1 MLAIKLRRIGKKHQA
16 AFRVIVS
23 EKRSK
28 IDGRYVDN
36 IGWLNPKTKEF
47 DVKKEKAEYWI
58 KNGAV
63 PTDTVHNLFVKAGV
77 LEGPKISVHKKKKG
91 GAEEPAKIEVSAE
104 KPAEAVAEEKKEEVK
119 EEAKEEIQEAP
130 ESENK

>member
-36 IGWLNPKTKEF
+36 IGWLNPKSKEF

-63 PTDTVHNLFVKAGV
+63 PTDTVHNLFVKAGI
-77 LEGPKISVHKKKKG
+77 LQGPKINVHKKKKG
-91 GAEEPAKIEVSAE
+91 GGEEPAKAEALAE
-104 KPAEAVAEEKKEEVK
+104 KPAEAVSEEKEEKKEEV
-119 EEAKEEIQEAP
+119 QEAP
-130 ESENK
+130 EAENK